1 MLELGIARCTKTRGP
16 GFPAPLACLLCRA
29 HPIGHDS
36 AGYDSEPLRRARRS
50 PPWRRGLG
58 DGSAQRDCGSETCAT
73 RVAVAEPPRGR
84 QAQEAPAAEFPCDA
98 STQSSPRGKEGT
110 PQTEPATVGLSGSS
124 PGQSFTGERQAP
136 RCLGSPPFA
145 ELAAASP
152 QLAPLGAGVGRE
164 DRYRRCGLDDERST
178 IRGRSVQCHVS
189 TSRGRRRLARGL
201 APSFLLVCRAAAAGY
216 LRRHGPGR
224 SGQSSRSR

>member
-98 STQSSPRGKEGT
+98 STQSSPRGERGDAADRTGHRRFIRFFARAILYGGEAGT
-110 PQTEPATVGLSGSS
+110 QVSRFSTVRGTGSRFSPTRS
-124 PGQSFTGERQAP
+124 PG
-136 RCLGSPPFA
+136 C
-145 ELAAASP
+145 
-152 QLAPLGAGVGRE
+152 
-164 DRYRRCGLDDERST
+164 RS
-178 IRGRSVQCHVS
+178 RSGRSLPPV
-189 TSRGRRRLARGL
+189 
-201 APSFLLVCRAAAAGY
+201 
-216 LRRHGPGR
+216 
-224 SGQSSRSR
+224 RSR